1 MIACGWRFN
10 QSQNGGDIPASRY
23 PALAALCA
31 RAEALPE
38 FSSTSPSE

>member
-10 QSQNGGDIPASRY
+10 QSMNAKYLPADRY
-23 PALAALCA
+23 PALAALCS

-38 FSSTSPSE
+38 FSSTPTSE